1 MRRRRFTIRTR
12 FGPAKGAR
20 KLGHRTMINTTP
32 RIAAHTGVCAANA
45 AGETP
50 VRATSN
56 TGTSSGRGTRSL
68 ERLAWNN
75 RFAET
80 LPADPDTTNRT
91 RQVEGAIFT
100 RVNPSPTGTE
110 PTFIIGS
117 SAVADMIDL
126 DPAEFSRPEFAM
138 IFSGNARAPG
148 SDPYAQCYGGHQ
160 FGHWAGQLGDGR
172 ALSLGEVE
180 GAPVDGAADG
190 KDASG
195 VGASTDPSF
204 RWELQLKGAGRTPY
218 SRNADGRAVLRSS
231 LREYV
236 ASEAMAALGVPTTR
250 ALCLVRT
257 GAEVMRDMFYNG
269 NAQLE
274 PGAVA
279 CRVAR
284 SFVRFGSFQLPA
296 SRGDFELV
304 RTLADYIMKEYYG
317 YEESDAKEGRGAGE
331 YASWF
336 RAVAQRTGVMVAEWQ
351 RVGFTHGVCNSDNFS
366 ILGDTIDYGP
376 YGWMERFDPTFT
388 PNTTDLPGRRYCYQA
403 QPEIGQWNLL
413 QLARALV
420 GAGLLDEEAASDG
433 IAAYG
438 EALVTR
444 YTDNTRRKMGLKVE
458 DGELANKL
466 LMLMYE
472 SSADYTNTFRTL
484 GGISLADMELAVEVK
499 EVPSRL
505 RKWFG
510 DGFEEEKDD
519 KEMAW
524 IEFFR
529 QFTAELKK
537 QGVSDVERWEIQRE
551 ANPVLVPRNHV
562 MVGIIGEVERGDL
575 SGLKAYMKAL
585 ENPYGCDKD
594 VDASWLEPAP
604 SKPRLG
610 VELLS
615 CSS

>member
-1 MRRRRFTIRTR
+1 MKTSSLRSQ
-12 FGPAKGAR
+12 
-20 KLGHRTMINTTP
+20 L
-32 RIAAHTGVCAANA
+32 CANSA
-45 AGETP
+45 
-50 VRATSN
+50 SD
-56 TGTSSGRGTRSL
+56 TGTGTDASAGTEASAGRGTRCL
-68 ERLAWNN
+68 ERLVWNN
-75 RFAET
+75 RFVKS

-91 RQVEGAIFT
+91 RQVEGAIVT
-100 RVNPSPTGTE
+100 RVNPSSTGTE

-117 SAVADMIDL
+117 SAVADMIHL
-126 DPAEFSRPEFAM
+126 DPDEFSRPEFAM
-138 IFSGNARAPG
+138 VFAGNALAPG

-160 FGHWAGQLGDGR
+160 FGQWAGQLGDGR
-172 ALSLGEVE
+172 AISLGEVE
-180 GAPVDGAADG
+180 GAR
-190 KDASG
+190 
-195 VGASTDPSF
+195 VGATGDEQRATTDPGV
-204 RWELQLKGAGRTPY
+204 RWEIQLKGAGRTPY
-218 SRNADGRAVLRSS
+218 SRRADGRAVLRSS

-250 ALCLVRT
+250 ALSLVLT

-274 PGAVA
+274 PGAVT

-296 SRGDFELV
+296 SRGDNELV
-304 RTLADYIMKEYYG
+304 RTLADYIMREYYG
-317 YEESDAKEGRGAGE
+317 YDDCGETRGVLTPGD

-336 RAVAQRTGVMVAEWQ
+336 RDVAQRTGVMVAEWQ

-376 YGWMERFDPTFT
+376 YGWMERFDPLFT
-388 PNTTDLPGRRYCYQA
+388 PNTTDLPGRRYCYQS

-420 GAGLLDEEAASDG
+420 GAGLFDEEAASEG
-433 IAAYG
+433 LAAYG
-438 EALVTR
+438 KSLLTQHA
-444 YTDNTRRKMGLKVE
+444 DNTRRKMGLKVANE
-458 DGELANKL
+458 ELANKL
-466 LMLMYE
+466 LMLMYK
-472 SSADYTNTFRTL
+472 SSADYTNTYRTL
-484 GGISLADMELAVEVK
+484 GGITMEDMELAIAVK
-499 EVPSRL
+499 EVPARL

-510 DGFEEEKDD
+510 DGFEEDTDD

-529 QFTAELKK
+529 LFTAELMT
-537 QGVSDVERWEIQRE
+537 QGVSDPERWEIQRE

-562 MVGIIGEVERGDL
+562 MVGIIDEVERGDY
-575 SGLKAYMKAL
+575 SGLQAYMKAL
-585 ENPYGCDKD
+585 ENPYACDKD
-594 VDASWLEPAP
+594 VEASWLEPGP

>member
-1 MRRRRFTIRTR
+1 MKTSAPS
-12 FGPAKGAR
+12 PA
-20 KLGHRTMINTTP
+20 
-32 RIAAHTGVCAANA
+32 RIICAASA
-45 AGETP
+45 AGGTP
-50 VRATSN
+50 A
-56 TGTSSGRGTRSL
+56 GASGASGASRGGARSL
-68 ERLAWNN
+68 ERLGWNN
-75 RFAET
+75 KFAER

-117 SAVADMIDL
+117 SSVADMIDL
-126 DPAEFSRPEFAM
+126 DPAEFLRPEFAM
-138 IFSGNARAPG
+138 VFSGNARAPG

-180 GAPVDGAADG
+180 GLRVGVGGGVGGDQEQSAAADPC
-190 KDASG
+190 
-195 VGASTDPSF
+195 V

-250 ALCLVRT
+250 ALSLVLT

-269 NAQLE
+269 NARLE

-296 SRGDFELV
+296 SRGDKELV
-304 RTLADYIMKEYYG
+304 RKLADYVMTEYYG
-317 YEESDAKEGRGAGE
+317 FDERGGMEARDAGE

-420 GAGLLDEEAASDG
+420 AAGLFDEEAASDG

-438 EALVTR
+438 ESLVTR
-444 YTDNTRRKMGLKVE
+444 YTDNTRRKMGLKAE
-458 DGELANKL
+458 NGELANKL

-484 GGISLADMELAVEVK
+484 GGISMADMELAIEVK
-499 EVPSRL
+499 EVPARL

-510 DGFEEEKDD
+510 DGFDDDKDD

-529 QFTAELKK
+529 LFTAELKT
-537 QGVSDVERWEIQRE
+537 QGVSDAERWEIQRE
-551 ANPVLVPRNHV
+551 ANPVLVPRNHI
-562 MVGIIGEVERGDL
+562 MVGIIDEVERGEF
-575 SGLKAYMKAL
+575 SGLEAYMKAL
-585 ENPYGCDKD
+585 ENPYGCDQD
-594 VDASWLEPAP
+594 VDAAWLEPAP